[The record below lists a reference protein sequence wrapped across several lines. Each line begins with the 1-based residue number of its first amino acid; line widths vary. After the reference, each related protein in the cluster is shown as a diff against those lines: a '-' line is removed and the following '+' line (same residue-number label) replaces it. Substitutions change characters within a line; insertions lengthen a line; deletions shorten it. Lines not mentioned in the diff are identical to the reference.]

1 MTDIL
6 MSIRPEWVELICEK
20 VAEENGKPVYK
31 KKAEIR
37 KTKPNRELPV
47 RVLIYCTKDKRLVC
61 KFDKGEDCYGDVLE
75 KPLYVHSH
83 CWINGHIV
91 DGKVVGEF
99 ICKEIKEVYQ
109 CNSGWVYENARVNK
123 DKFFDYLGIPRDTHF
138 GYDKKAYA
146 WIIEDL
152 KIYDE
157 PKELSEFYIF
167 DKDKRRPSVDCEY
180 KKRGFSHDWCLQT
193 DNRFCNELLCDKKRI
208 KRPPQSW
215 CYVEVRE

>member
-1 MTDIL
+1 MRAVL

-31 KKAEIR
+31 KRAEIR

-61 KFDKGEDCYGDVLE
+61 KFDKGEDCYGDVLK
-75 KPLYVHSH
+75 KPLYVHSN
-83 CWINGHIV
+83 CWINDHIV

-109 CNSGWVYENARVNK
+109 CNSGWVYENARVSK

-152 KIYDE
+152 KIYDK
-157 PKELSEFYIF
+157 PKELSEFGNLCR
-167 DKDKRRPSVDCEY
+167 KDCLRLGKGKSCE
-180 KKRGFSHDWCLQT
+180 FLST
-193 DNRFCNELLCDKKRI
+193 DGTPCNRI
-208 KRPPQSW
+208 IPITRPPQSW
-215 CYVEVRE
+215 CYIEQ